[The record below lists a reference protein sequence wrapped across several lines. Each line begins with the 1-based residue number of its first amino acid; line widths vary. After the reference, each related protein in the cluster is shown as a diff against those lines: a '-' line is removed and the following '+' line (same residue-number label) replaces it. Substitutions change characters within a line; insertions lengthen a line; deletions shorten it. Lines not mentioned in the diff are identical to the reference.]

1 MIFHLKGLLFKVF
14 SGTAVVDV
22 NGVSYGVEV
31 GDSLL
36 NKLDNIGS
44 EVDFW
49 IYTDVGEDR
58 LRLFGF
64 ESFEERAV
72 FEILVSINGVGPRVA
87 QAMISTLGIEGIRS
101 AAVNGLPEKLT
112 VVPRIGKRTAEKIL
126 VELKAKAEKLLILA
140 SPNVNEFSLGR
151 QFSAGAA
158 IGSPVV
164 EDVSSALVNL
174 GYKKSNIDKAL
185 RELIKDS
192 SKFDFDSLFKRALA
206 ALGSNTIEKVSVRQE
221 RELF

>member
-1 MIFHLKGLLFKVF
+1 MIFHLKGQLFKVF
-14 SGTAVVDV
+14 GGTAVIDV
-22 NGVSYGVEV
+22 KGVSYGVEV
-31 GDSLL
+31 GDSLI
-36 NKLDNIGS
+36 NNIESIGS
-44 EVDFW
+44 EVEFW

-64 ESFEERAV
+64 RSFEERAV

-126 VELKAKAEKLLILA
+126 VELKAKADKLLILA
-140 SPNVNEFSLGR
+140 SSDGNEFTLGR
-151 QFSAGAA
+151 QFSAGGA

-164 EDVSSALVNL
+164 DDVSSALVNL
-174 GYKKSNIDKAL
+174 GYKKPNIDKAL
-185 RELIKDS
+185 RELIKES
-192 SKFDFDSLFKRALA
+192 SKFDFDSLFKMALA
-206 ALGSNTIEKVSVRQE
+206 ALGTTTMEKVSVRQE